1 VESAP
6 ASSRARRVGQLQ
18 LVGEEEAELDDGSEE
33 QCEDDRD
40 QCKLDEGLGTL
51 RTGAVRKN

>member
-1 VESAP
+1 MEGSP
-6 ASSRARRVGQLQ
+6 ARARAGGIGQLE
-18 LVGEEEAELDDGSEE
+18 LVGEEKTELDDGSEE